1 MSLTSSSTLQ
11 DALDQYN
18 DNLAWDSD
26 LTKAQN
32 ALEAVRWLLVNRSQS
47 STTQSRTINYA
58 DLAEEKRRL
67 ERFVKASD
75 SSGRS
80 GWTRGEMLMP

>member
-1 MSLTSSSTLQ
+1 
-11 DALDQYN
+11 
-18 DNLAWDSD
+18 
-26 LTKAQN
+26 
-32 ALEAVRWLLVNRSQS
+32 VRWLLVNRSQS